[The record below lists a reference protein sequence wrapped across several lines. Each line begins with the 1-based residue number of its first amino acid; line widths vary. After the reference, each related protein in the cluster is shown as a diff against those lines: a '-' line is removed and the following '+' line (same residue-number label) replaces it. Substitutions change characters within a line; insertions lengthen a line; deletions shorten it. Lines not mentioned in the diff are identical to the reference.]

1 MATEFKRLTMGDV
14 PNTALPNTNDG
25 TSDLYVVPSNCD
37 TVVIGLLLTNTSGS
51 SITAD
56 VLIATQASTVG
67 PEDGSL
73 GSEDIY
79 LIKGA
84 QVPVGSALEVIS
96 GKVVVS
102 NTHATDDAKGDAIQV
117 RCDTAS
123 ALDVTL
129 SILENTP

>member
-1 MATEFKRLTMGDV
+1 MATEFKRATMADV
-14 PNTALPNTNDG
+14 PTTALPNTANA
-25 TSDLYVVPSNCD
+25 TSDLYQAGVNTD
-37 TVVIGLLLTNTSGS
+37 TVVIGLLLTNKLGA
-51 SITAD
+51 SIVVDVMIESQHAD
-56 VLIATQASTVG
+56 YGESV
-67 PEDGSL
+67 
-73 GSEDIY
+73 Y

-102 NTHATDDAKGDAIQV
+102 NTTGTASNGDVIQV

-123 ALDVTL
+123 ALDATL